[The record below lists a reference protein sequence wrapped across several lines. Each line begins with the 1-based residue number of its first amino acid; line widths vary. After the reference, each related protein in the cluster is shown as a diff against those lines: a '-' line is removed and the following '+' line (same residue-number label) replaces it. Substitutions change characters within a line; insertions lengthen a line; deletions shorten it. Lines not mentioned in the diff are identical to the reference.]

1 MKCTNFRESQTIP
14 NEMWKLIEYDT
25 RYQVSNY
32 GRFRKKLKN
41 DYRYLKPFRKGNLFQ
56 VKIKDKDFNCARLVA
71 NAFIK
76 TLTKEDRVYHK
87 NKLENDN
94 NWRNLE
100 VVSLKELGKRTGHI
114 SKSQRV
120 VEVKDNEIIRDWS
133 SARKAAKDLYVSY
146 QTVMD
151 YCNKKV
157 KKPMFNLMWEEDYFD
172 MVFEPFIWENKNK
185 KEKRG
190 N

>member
-1 MKCTNFRESQTIP
+1 MIIA
-14 NEMWKLIEYDT
+14 NEIWKSIEYDP

-32 GRFRKKLKN
+32 GRFRKKNPKN
-41 DYRYLKPFRKGNLFQ
+41 GYRYLKPFRKRNLFQ

-76 TLTKEDRVYHK
+76 TLCKEDRVYHK
-87 NKLENDN
+87 NKNESDN
-94 NWRNLE
+94 YYRNLE

-120 VEVKDNEIIRDWS
+120 VEVKDEDIIRDWP
-133 SARKAAKDLYVSY
+133 SARKAAKDLFISY

-151 YCNKKV
+151 YCNNKV

-172 MVFEPFIWENKNK
+172 MVFEPFSWDKKRRKYENK
-185 KEKRG
+185 G
-190 N
+190 

>member
-1 MKCTNFRESQTIP
+1 MIIA
-14 NEMWKLIEYDT
+14 NEIWKSIEYDP

-32 GRFRKKLKN
+32 GRFRKKNPKN
-41 DYRYLKPFRKGNLFQ
+41 GYRYLKPFRKRNLFQ

-76 TLTKEDRVYHK
+76 TLSKEDRVYHK
-87 NKLENDN
+87 NKNESDN
-94 NWRNLE
+94 YYRNLE

-120 VEVKDNEIIRDWS
+120 VEVKDEDIIRDWP
-133 SARKAAKDLYVSY
+133 SARKAAKDLFISY

-151 YCNKKV
+151 YCNNKV

-172 MVFEPFIWENKNK
+172 MVFEPFSWDKKRRKYENKD
-185 KEKRG
+185 
-190 N
+190 

>member
-1 MKCTNFRESQTIP
+1 MNSTKSLS
-14 NEMWKLIEYDT
+14 NEIWKTIEYDF

-32 GRFRKKLKN
+32 GRFRKKNPKN
-41 DYRYLKPFRKGNLFQ
+41 DYRYLKPFRKKNLFL

-76 TLTKEDRVYHK
+76 ELSNTDRVYHK
-87 NKLENDN
+87 NKVEFDN
-94 NWRNLE
+94 YYKNLE
-100 VVSLKELGKRTGHI
+100 IINLKELGKRTGHI

-120 VEVKDNEIIRDWS
+120 VEIKNNEIIRDWS
-133 SARKAAKDLYVSY
+133 SARKAAKDLFVSY

-172 MVFEPFIWENKNK
+172 MIFEPFQWENKRRK
-185 KEKRG
+185 HER
-190 N
+190 

>member
-1 MKCTNFRESQTIP
+1 MKSLTITNEI
-14 NEMWKLIEYDT
+14 WKPIEYDT

-32 GRFRKKLKN
+32 GRFRKRN
-41 DYRYLKPFRKGNLFQ
+41 PINGYRYLKPFRKKNLFQ

-76 TLTKEDRVYHK
+76 HLTPTDRVYHK
-87 NKLENDN
+87 NRYEDDN
-94 NWRNLE
+94 RVYNLE
-100 VVSLKELGKRTGHI
+100 VINLHELGKRTGHI

-120 VEVKDNEIIRDWS
+120 VEVKDNEIVRDWP
-133 SARKAAKDLYVSY
+133 SARKAAKDLYISY

-172 MVFEPFIWENKNK
+172 LVFEPFSWDHKGRK
-185 KEKRG
+185 KK
-190 N
+190 